1 VGAPGRAVG
10 AGRMKGHGRFGL
22 LFGAALAGGLIA
34 AGVRAGADGLI
45 VVHDAGGTVPA
56 APWVEHPALSE
67 ERAAAALERA
77 RARLGTLGVPPGAG
91 HVVTFPVSAA
101 PLRPGRAERVR
112 VRGLGATLFAIGPD
126 DASLAWLD
134 ANAAALRSRGA
145 QGFLVRADTPGTL
158 HRVRERAARLGL
170 TLDPL
175 PGAALAEAFGASSYP
190 FVAEPAW

>member
-1 VGAPGRAVG
+1 MRRRGRPV
-10 AGRMKGHGRFGL
+10 FL
-22 LFGAALAGGLIA
+22 LAATLAGGLCTGGVSA
-34 AGVRAGADGLI
+34 AGEGLV

-56 APWVEHPALSE
+56 GPWVERPALSE
-67 ERAAAALERA
+67 AQVSAALERA
-77 RARLGTLGVPPGAG
+77 RGRLATFGAPSGARS
-91 HVVTFPVSAA
+91 VVAFPVSAV

-145 QGFLVRADTPGTL
+145 QGFLVRADTARTL
-158 HRVRERAARLGL
+158 HRIREHAARLGL
-170 TLDPL
+170 ALDPL

-190 FVAEPAW
+190 FVAEPAR

>member
-1 VGAPGRAVG
+1 MRP
-10 AGRMKGHGRFGL
+10 HGRLVDVFGL
-22 LFGAALAGGLIA
+22 AAALAGGLCA
-34 AGVRAGADGLI
+34 ASEGLV

-56 APWVEHPALSE
+56 APYVERPALSE
-67 ERAAAALERA
+67 ERVAEALQRA
-77 RARLGTLGVPPGAG
+77 RGRLAGIGPPPRAGA
-91 HVVTFPVSAA
+91 VVAFPLSAA

-112 VRGLGATLFAIGPD
+112 VRGLGRTIFAIGPD

-145 QGFLVRADTPGTL
+145 QGFLVRADGPGTVD
-158 HRVRERAARLGL
+158 RMRAHAVRLGL

-175 PGAALAEAFGASSYP
+175 PGAALAEAFGAASYP

>member
-1 VGAPGRAVG
+1 MRP
-10 AGRMKGHGRFGL
+10 HGRFVL
-22 LFGAALAGGLIA
+22 LFAAALAGGLG
-34 AGVRAGADGLI
+34 AGGVWAGDEGLI

-56 APWVEHPALSE
+56 APYVERSALSE
-67 ERAAAALERA
+67 ADAAAALQRA
-77 RARLGTLGVPPGAG
+77 RGRLAAIGPPPGAG
-91 HVVTFPVSAA
+91 GVIAYPVSAA

-112 VRGLGATLFAIGPD
+112 VRGLGRTIFAIGPD

-158 HRVRERAARLGL
+158 HRMRERAARLGL
-170 TLDPL
+170 GLDPL

-190 FVAEPAW
+190 FVAEPAR

>member
-1 VGAPGRAVG
+1 MRS
-10 AGRMKGHGRFGL
+10 HGRFVL
-22 LFGAALAGGLIA
+22 LVSAALAGGLGA
-34 AGVRAGADGLI
+34 AAVCAGGDGLI

-56 APWVEHPALSE
+56 GAWVERPALSE
-67 ERAAAALERA
+67 ERVAEALHRA
-77 RARLGTLGVPPGAG
+77 RARLGTLGTPPVAG
-91 HVVTFPVSAA
+91 SVIAFPVSVA

-112 VRGLGATLFAIGPD
+112 VRGLGRTIFAIGPD

-145 QGFLVRADTPGTL
+145 QGFLVRADGPGTL
-158 HRVRERAARLGL
+158 HRVRAHAARLGL

-190 FVAEPAW
+190 FVAEPAR